1 MNKLFSLTK
10 IQVKDF
16 LGKST
21 NSLGVKNKLLGR
33 MLLLLMA
40 GLLAVPASTL
50 SVITYKSF
58 ATINQTEL
66 LITSLYLNS
75 VIFMFVF
82 GIPFIVSVFFFSK
95 DSRFLSALPIPED
108 NLVLSKLATVYI
120 YLLAISSLILGPGLV
135 VYTINTGVSFLLIIL
150 VLLTL
155 IMAPLLPL
163 LISSIVILPFGNIF
177 SRSSRRK
184 TLILIF
190 NVFMLVAIIAVQLF
204 FGRYMEDPSKIQEI
218 ILDGNLLEL
227 LGSSF
232 PPSIWL
238 TRMYLGSFL
247 DAVLFIGLNI
257 VLFFL
262 LKSLARLFFRKSI
275 HSFAQEGS
283 IRVGDIYYKKKS
295 LALQLIKRN
304 MFIILKEPMFLL
316 NTGLSLIVPLLVFV
330 MMLFTGEFSMDILG
344 SAQIEPYLLL
354 ILSGILIS
362 PAVIANVSAT
372 AITREGQ
379 SFWET
384 RVLPISAVNNLKYRI
399 VTTIILNL
407 SASLLLLLVSVFIL
421 PITVKMVILAGIFCI
436 TGTLFLATIDI
447 VVNIYR
453 PLLNWTNPTAAVKNN
468 LNVIYSMLIRAVIAG
483 TVYLVYI
490 AIPGFFVNYEITLI
504 LASLVSI
511 GLYFLA
517 RSFVYTRGAEKFN
530 SISI

>member
-1 MNKLFSLTK
+1 MNKLFSLIK

-21 NSLGVKNKLLGR
+21 NSLGVKNRLLRR
-33 MLLLLMA
+33 MLLFLIA

-50 SVITYKSF
+50 SVLIYKSF
-58 ATINQTEL
+58 AVINQTEL
-66 LITSLYLNS
+66 LITSLYINS

-82 GIPFIVSVFFFSK
+82 GIPFIVSVFFFSR
-95 DSRFLSALPIPED
+95 DSRFLSALPIRED

-120 YLLAISSLILGPGLV
+120 YLLGISSLILGPGLV
-135 VYTINTGVSFLLIIL
+135 VYTINTGINLFLIMMS
-150 VLLTL
+150 LLTL
-155 IMAPLLPL
+155 LLAPLLPL

-184 TLILIF
+184 TLILLF
-190 NVFMLVAIIAVQLF
+190 NVFILVTVIAFQLF
-204 FGRYMEDPSKIQEI
+204 FSRYMEDPSKIQQVIME
-218 ILDGNLLEL
+218 GNLLEL

-238 TRMYLGSFL
+238 TRMFMGSFV

-262 LKSLARLFFRKSI
+262 LRVLARLFFRKSL
-275 HSFAQEGS
+275 HSFAQDGS
-283 IRVGDIYYKKKS
+283 IRIGDIYYKKRSK
-295 LALQLIKRN
+295 AWQLIKRN
-304 MFIILKEPMFLL
+304 MLIILKEPMFLL
-316 NTGLSLIVPLLVFV
+316 NTGLSLIAPLFVFV
-330 MMLFTGEFSMDILG
+330 MMLFTGEFSMDILK
-344 SAQIEPYLLL
+344 STQLEPYLLL

-362 PAVIANVSAT
+362 PAVIANISST

-384 RVLPISAVNNLKYRI
+384 RVLPISAIDNIKYRTR
-399 VTTIILNL
+399 TTVILNL
-407 SASLLLLLVSVFIL
+407 AASFLLLLISIFIF
-421 PITVKMVILAGIFCI
+421 PITFTMFVLAGLFCI
-436 TGTLFLATIDI
+436 TVTLFLATIDI

-468 LNVIYSMLIRAVIAG
+468 LNVIYSMLIRVVMAAI
-483 TVYLVYI
+483 VYLLYI
-490 AIPGFFVNYEITLI
+490 TIPGFFVNYELTLL

-517 RSFVYTRGAEKFN
+517 RSFVYTRAVEQFN
-530 SISI
+530 RISI